1 MWQQPFLKNV
11 FANRERIY
19 AKKETAFLFF
29 YYIGREIQC
38 SRLES
43 KKEHNY
49 MIIDTIDNI
58 ERYASLHPDFPK
70 IFNLLRTMDLN
81 SQPKGRMNFEGERF
95 YINIDEVPMRGKD
108 EAFPEVHNRYIDI
121 QVPIT
126 ATETIGYLPRTQCH
140 TLQSA
145 NEEKDIAFYR
155 DEPASYFEL
164 RPGCFAIFF
173 PEDAHAPIIGNGI
186 TRKAIVKVEML

>member
-1 MWQQPFLKNV
+1 MFLQTEREFMQKKRQPFFFFTILVEKFSARDSNQ
-11 FANRERIY
+11 
-19 AKKETAFLFF
+19 KK
-29 YYIGREIQC
+29 G
-38 SRLES
+38 
-43 KKEHNY
+43 HNY

>member
-1 MWQQPFLKNV
+1 
-11 FANRERIY
+11 
-19 AKKETAFLFF
+19 
-29 YYIGREIQC
+29 
-38 SRLES
+38 
-43 KKEHNY
+43 
-49 MIIDTIDNI
+49 
-58 ERYASLHPDFPK
+58 
-70 IFNLLRTMDLN
+70 
-81 SQPKGRMNFEGERF
+81 
-95 YINIDEVPMRGKD
+95 MRGKD
-108 EAFPEVHNRYIDI
+108 ETFPEVHNRYIDI

-186 TRKAIVKVEML
+186 TEKPSSR